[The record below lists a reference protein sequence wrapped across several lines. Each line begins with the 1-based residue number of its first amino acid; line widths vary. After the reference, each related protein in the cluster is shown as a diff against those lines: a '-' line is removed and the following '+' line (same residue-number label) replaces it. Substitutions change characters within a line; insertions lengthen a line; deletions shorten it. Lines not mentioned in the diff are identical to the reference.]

1 MQQRF
6 PTSAPSYGNISEI
19 LHVWHAAL
27 AAARASQEP
36 DLYACV
42 LVLIGQSLERFT
54 TVDELYHAYC
64 FPDIA
69 LKSRVLALCG
79 GGAIHLQPEGALGAA
94 CALRFRELMEAA
106 IA

>member
-6 PTSAPSYGNISEI
+6 PTSAPSSSNISEI
-19 LHVWHAAL
+19 LHVWYSAL

-42 LVLIGQSLERFT
+42 VVLIGESLERFT
-54 TVDELYHAYC
+54 TVDELINAYC
-64 FPDIA
+64 FPDSA
-69 LKSRVLALCG
+69 LNSRVLGLCG
-79 GGAIHLQPEGALGAA
+79 GGAVHLQPEVALGAA